1 MAVPII
7 INGVHLATLFTGQFF
22 YEDEKPDLEFFRAQA
37 EEFGFDTDGYLAA
50 LSRVPVC
57 SRGQIRNLMNYHC
70 QLVKVMA
77 ETGLKNL
84 RLTSEVT
91 ERKQAEK
98 ALEGSRDYL
107 AKILN
112 SIADPIF
119 VKDREHGWCW

>member
-1 MAVPII
+1 MT
-7 INGVHLATLFTGQFF
+7 NLSF
-22 YEDEKPDLEFFRAQA
+22 AQLV
-37 EEFGFDTDGYLAA
+37 DI
-50 LSRVPVC
+50 
-57 SRGQIRNLMNYHC
+57 GQIRNIMNYYC